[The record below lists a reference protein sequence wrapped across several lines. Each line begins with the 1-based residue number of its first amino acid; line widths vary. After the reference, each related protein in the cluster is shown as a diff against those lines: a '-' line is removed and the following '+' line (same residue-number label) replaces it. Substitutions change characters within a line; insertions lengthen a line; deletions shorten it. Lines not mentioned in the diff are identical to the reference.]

1 VSIFFLIILSNEES
15 KIEVKFYTSSDN
27 LSKISASVLLLRSS
41 QAINEATFLAGNSY
55 ELDNIV

>member
-1 VSIFFLIILSNEES
+1 LSNEES